1 MRRKMIALA
10 MVCAVAAGWTMFQS
24 ANAGGDKRGP
34 TPVVRNRYA
43 VWRVHI
49 ERLGQRRA
57 RAARSWITH
66 VTNTDSAAQHLHML
80 LAKYVPHQAVTFALV
95 EAVTVTGHNPS
106 RILSPVLQYRKGIV
120 YLGSDI

>member
-1 MRRKMIALA
+1 
-10 MVCAVAAGWTMFQS
+10 
-24 ANAGGDKRGP
+24 
-34 TPVVRNRYA
+34 
-43 VWRVHI
+43 
-49 ERLGQRRA
+49 
-57 RAARSWITH
+57 
-66 VTNTDSAAQHLHML
+66 ML